1 MDLFRYFIRFLY
13 KIRWYL
19 IILPI
24 ISLIVAWFLTR
35 NMEHIYDTNTTIY
48 TGMITGYNL
57 EGTTGSVGGNSQTN
71 ITNLMLIVTTDNT
84 IHEVALRLFG
94 RCMMY
99 GNPNKDNNYISAE
112 HFRQL
117 NATVPPEVK
126 ALINRNSEDQTYANL
141 KAYEKPTQNN
151 YIFGL
156 LNYHQYFGIDNITS
170 RLKVLQL
177 DQSDIIDIGYSA
189 NDAGIA
195 FNTLDILNKVF
206 ARQYQQL
213 RFGETN
219 NVIRF
224 FEKEVARLYKVLS
237 NAEDDL
243 IRYNISKKIINYEEQ
258 TKALTGLEAQQQNF
272 RNDQLMNYTTSKALL
287 DYLERQL
294 GNRAQ
299 VIRSNREFTNQVRD
313 ISRIQSR
320 ISNLRIMSSEGGG
333 QNNES
338 QEELAKAQ
346 RDLQKAT
353 GRVTQLTKDIEAS
366 TFSTETGVKAN
377 DMLERWLEQ
386 LLLMEKTKA
395 EMTATDI
402 MKENLERQYLF
413 YAPIGAT
420 IERKV
425 RHISFIEG
433 NYMEMLK
440 ALNAARMRQRNLQMS
455 TATLRVLNPPM
466 FPLNAQPTN
475 RIMILLGSLL
485 LTFMLTALW
494 FLIIEM
500 LDRTLRD
507 RMRSERITQIPV
519 MGCFP
524 KESNLRYR
532 RFNKTI
538 ADMAMKQLSKSLL
551 PHFKEGQQN
560 VLNFFKEGQQ
570 NVLNLISTD
579 SGNGKSY
586 LAQELENYWISIGL
600 EVRRLTYD
608 EDFLAEDS
616 KFILAKDIK
625 DLCPDILPNEI
636 AIVEYPNMDDNSISP
651 ALLNMGTINLMVT
664 RANRTWK
671 DIDQKALKELQTML
685 DDDHKDTLFMYLTEA
700 SRYAVEEFVGQLP
713 PYTRFN
719 NFVYRISQL
728 GLTATENEH
737 SL

>member
-1 MDLFRYFIRFLY
+1 MDLFRYIVRFLY

-19 IILPI
+19 IILPMI
-24 ISLIVAWFLTR
+24 ALIVAWFSTR
-35 NMEHIYDTNTTIY
+35 NMERIYDTNTTIY

-57 EGTTGSVGGNSQTN
+57 EGTGSGSAQNSQTN
-71 ITNLMLIVTTDNT
+71 ITNLMLIITTDNT

-94 RCMMY
+94 RCLMY

-126 ALINRNSEDQTYANL
+126 ALINRSSEDQTYANL
-141 KAYEKPTQNN
+141 KAYEKPSQSN

-156 LNYHQYFGIDNITS
+156 LNFHPYFGIDNITA

-177 DQSDIIDIGYSA
+177 EHSDIIDIGYSA

-195 FNTLDILNKVF
+195 YNTLDILNKVF

-224 FEKEVARLYKVLS
+224 FEKEVARLYKILS

-243 IRYNISKKIINYEEQ
+243 IRYNISKKIINYGEQ

-294 GNRAQ
+294 GNRTQ
-299 VIRSNREFTNQVRD
+299 VIRSNKEFTNQVRD

-320 ISNLRIMSSEGGG
+320 ISNLRLMSSEGGG

-353 GRVTQLTKDIEAS
+353 GRVAQLTKDIEAS
-366 TFSTETGVKAN
+366 TYSTETGIRAN
-377 DMLERWLEQ
+377 DMLTRWLEQ
-386 LLLMEKTKA
+386 LLLLEKTKA

-402 MKENLERQYLF
+402 MKDNLDRQYLF

-420 IERKV
+420 IDRKV
-425 RHISFIEG
+425 RHIGFIEG

-440 ALNAARMRQRNLQMS
+440 ALNSARMRQRNLQMS

-475 RIMILLGSLL
+475 RIMILLGA
-485 LTFMLTALW
+485 FMLAFIFTALW
-494 FLIIEM
+494 FFIIEM

-538 ADMAMKQLSKSLL
+538 ADMAIKQLSKSLL
-551 PHFKEGQQN
+551 PH
-560 VLNFFKEGQQ
+560 FKEGQQ

-586 LAQELENYWISIGL
+586 LSQELENYWISIGL

-636 AIVEYPNMDDNSISP
+636 AIIEFPNLDDNSIPP
-651 ALLNMGTINLMVT
+651 ALLNIGTINLLVT

-671 DIDQKALKELQTML
+671 DVDQKALKELDSML
-685 DDDHKDTLFMYLTEA
+685 DEEHKNSLFMYLTEA
-700 SRYAVEEFVGQLP
+700 NRYAVEEFVGQLP
-713 PYTRFN
+713 PYTKFS
-719 NFVYRISQL
+719 NFVYRMSQL
-728 GLTATENEH
+728 GLTATENQH
-737 SL
+737 AL

>member
-1 MDLFRYFIRFLY
+1 MDLFRYLVRFLY

-19 IILPI
+19 VILPMI
-24 ISLIVAWFLTR
+24 ALIVAWFSTR
-35 NMEHIYDTNTTIY
+35 NMERIYDTNTTIY
-48 TGMITGYNL
+48 TGMITAYNI
-57 EGTTGSVGGNSQTN
+57 EGGVGTAGGNAQTN
-71 ITNLMLIVTTDNT
+71 ITNLMLIITTDNT

-117 NATVPPEVK
+117 NASVPADVK
-126 ALINRNSEDQTYANL
+126 ALINHNSESATYANL
-141 KAYEKPTQNN
+141 KAYEKPSQDN
-151 YIFGL
+151 YLFGI
-156 LNYHQYFGIDNITS
+156 LNYHPYFGINSITS

-177 DQSDIIDIGYSA
+177 TGSDIIDIAYTS

-195 FNTLDILNKVF
+195 YNTLDILNEVF

-213 RFGETN
+213 RYGETN
-219 NVIRF
+219 NVIKF
-224 FEKEVARLYKVLS
+224 FEREVARLYRILT

-243 IRYNISKKIINYEEQ
+243 IRYNISKRIINYAEQ
-258 TKALTGLEAQQQNF
+258 TKQLTVLEAQQQNF
-272 RNDQLMNYTTSKALL
+272 RNDQLMNYTTSKALM

-299 VIRSNREFTNQVRD
+299 VIRSNKEFTSRVRD

-320 ISNLRIMSSEGGG
+320 ISNLKLMSSEGGG
-333 QNNES
+333 NNNEA

-346 RDLQKAT
+346 RDLQAAT

-366 TFSTETGVKAN
+366 SYSTETGVKAQ

-402 MKENLERQYLF
+402 MKNNLDKQYLF

-420 IERKV
+420 LDRKS
-425 RHISFIEG
+425 RHIGFIEG

-440 ALNAARMRQRNLQMS
+440 ALNSARLRQKNLQMS

-475 RIMILLGSLL
+475 RMMVLLGAFM
-485 LTFMLTALW
+485 LTFMLTALY

-507 RMRSERITQIPV
+507 RMRSERITKVPV

-532 RFNKTI
+532 RYNKTI
-538 ADMAMKQLSKSLL
+538 ADMAMKQLSKALL
-551 PHFKEGQQN
+551 PHFQ
-560 VLNFFKEGQQ
+560 EGQQ
-570 NVLNLISTD
+570 NVLNLLSTD

-600 EVRRLTYD
+600 QVRRLTYD

-616 KFILAKDIK
+616 KFILARSIK
-625 DLCPDILPNEI
+625 DLCPDILPDEI
-636 AIVEYPNMDDNSISP
+636 AIIEYPHLDDNSIAP
-651 ALLNMGTINLMVT
+651 ALLNMGTVNLMVT

-671 DIDQKALKELQTML
+671 DVDQKSLNEVLAML
-685 DDDHKDTLFMYLTEA
+685 DEEHKNTLFMYLTEA

-713 PYTRFN
+713 PYTKFN
-719 NFVYRISQL
+719 NFVYRLSQL

-737 SL
+737 AK

>member
-1 MDLFRYFIRFLY
+1 MDLFRYLVRFLY

-19 IILPI
+19 VILPMI
-24 ISLIVAWFLTR
+24 ALIVAWFSTR
-35 NMEHIYDTNTTIY
+35 NMERIYDTNTTIY
-48 TGMITGYNL
+48 TGMITAYNI
-57 EGTTGSVGGNSQTN
+57 EGGVGTAGGNAQTN
-71 ITNLMLIVTTDNT
+71 ITNLMLIITTDNT

-117 NATVPPEVK
+117 NATVPADVK
-126 ALINRNSEDQTYANL
+126 ALINHNSESATYANL
-141 KAYEKPTQNN
+141 KAYEKPSQDN
-151 YIFGL
+151 YLFGI
-156 LNYHQYFGIDNITS
+156 LNYHPYFGINSITS

-177 DQSDIIDIGYSA
+177 TGSDIIDIAYTS

-195 FNTLDILNKVF
+195 YNTLDILNEVF

-213 RFGETN
+213 RYGETN
-219 NVIRF
+219 NVIKF
-224 FEKEVARLYKVLS
+224 FEREVARLYRILT

-243 IRYNISKKIINYEEQ
+243 IRYNISKRIINYEEQ
-258 TKALTGLEAQQQNF
+258 TKQLTVLEAQQQNF
-272 RNDQLMNYTTSKALL
+272 RNDQLMNYTTSKALM

-299 VIRSNREFTNQVRD
+299 VIRSNKEFTNRVRD

-320 ISNLRIMSSEGGG
+320 ISNLKLMSSEGGG
-333 QNNES
+333 NNES

-346 RDLQKAT
+346 RDLQTAT
-353 GRVTQLTKDIEAS
+353 SRVTQLTKDIEAS
-366 TFSTETGVKAN
+366 TYSTETGVKAQ
-377 DMLERWLEQ
+377 DMLGRWLEQ
-386 LLLMEKTKA
+386 LLLLEKTKA

-402 MKENLERQYLF
+402 MKNNLDKQYLF

-420 IERKV
+420 LDRKA
-425 RHISFIEG
+425 RHIGFIEG

-440 ALNAARMRQRNLQMS
+440 ALNSARLRQKNLQMS

-475 RIMILLGSLL
+475 RMMVLLGAFM
-485 LTFMLTALW
+485 LTFMLTALY
-494 FLIIEM
+494 FLIIEL

-507 RMRSERITQIPV
+507 RMRSERITKVPV

-532 RFNKTI
+532 RYNKTI
-538 ADMAMKQLSKSLL
+538 ADMAMKQLSKALL
-551 PHFKEGQQN
+551 PHFQ
-560 VLNFFKEGQQ
+560 EGQQ
-570 NVLNLISTD
+570 NVLNLLSTD

-600 EVRRLTYD
+600 QVRRLTYD

-616 KFILAKDIK
+616 KFILARSIK
-625 DLCPDILPNEI
+625 DLCPDILPDEI
-636 AIVEYPNMDDNSISP
+636 AIIEYPHLDDNSISP
-651 ALLNMGTINLMVT
+651 ALLNMGTVNLMVT

-671 DIDQKALKELQTML
+671 DVDQKSLNEVLAML
-685 DDDHKDTLFMYLTEA
+685 DEEHKNTLFMYLTEA

-713 PYTRFN
+713 PYTKFN
-719 NFVYRISQL
+719 NFVYRLSQL

-737 SL
+737 AK